1 MWYSFGDS
9 IRILRSRTIIKLR
22 TRIFLFLFLAVVPAV
37 ALFQAWGTLGTWRS
51 LSEASEFFFQ
61 RLATE
66 RAAELSSELSSA
78 ARSAVFLADALTET
92 KRAGKPDR
100 SYPQALFYRFLERNP
115 GYFGVWA
122 HFEPDAWDGK
132 DAAFANTEGYDE
144 TGGYSP
150 WVYREGEEL
159 ISELAFWGEEY
170 YEFPYY
176 AEARAKGSAVVMEP
190 YQDDDEAETL
200 MTTISVPLFSADGS
214 LFGVVGTDIGLDYL
228 SGIVDGIVGGG
239 TGWAAL
245 VSRQGTVLAHS
256 NPELVLSTFKD
267 TYGDETAQAILAMG
281 DDEADG
287 LSAASG
293 ADGEWSNPA
302 AEVEPIHIPSADG
315 TSEQL
320 VLSVPVD
327 IGGLDVWRLV
337 VAISVSEITAPAN
350 AAAWNQAILAAI
362 LITLLLVS
370 SIIVAA
376 MITRPVTRLAQTFGR
391 MAQGNFSEIIVSKRK
406 DEIGALNAG
415 CNAVGQSV
423 SAIVHTLRESTAELE
438 HDAQSLLDATGRTET
453 SVTAISGRIAQMK
466 ELVSDEDERLKAS
479 SSALG
484 QIIKEVKALASLADE
499 QAQAISGSR
508 TSVDTLASRISASAE
523 AMDTMSHAFSGL
535 TEASDAGSETI
546 AQVRELSDDVLKKSE
561 SLSEASDVITSIAG
575 QTNLLAMNAAIE
587 AAHAGDAGKGFA
599 VVADEIRKLAES
611 TAERSGEIDRTLIDV
626 KATIIAMRSQSG
638 AAETSFSTMR
648 DLIRDAGVLKER
660 IRAAMADERSESVQ
674 VVSGLD
680 TMSSLSERVR
690 DGAAGIRKASMA
702 IAGDVGN
709 ITDLSARVSALAGE
723 VVAEADGLASVS
735 AVLGEGAA
743 RNSEQAARAMT
754 NASRFTIR
762 EA

>member
-1 MWYSFGDS
+1 MV
-9 IRILRSRTIIKLR
+9 KLR
-22 TRIFLFLFLAVVPAV
+22 TRIFLFLFIAVVPAV
-37 ALFQAWGTLGTWRS
+37 AVFQVWGTLGTWKS
-51 LSEASEFFFQ
+51 LRDASEFFFQ

-78 ARSAVFLADALTET
+78 AQSAVFLADALTET

-100 SYPQALFYRFLERNP
+100 NYPQALFYRFLEHNP

-122 HFEPDAWDGK
+122 HFEPNAWDGR
-132 DAAFANTEGYDE
+132 DAEFTNAEGFDE

-150 WVYREGEEL
+150 WVYRDGSVL
-159 ISELAFWGEEY
+159 VSEVAYWGEEY
-170 YEFPYY
+170 YDFPYY
-176 AEARAKGSAVVMEP
+176 AEARVAGSTVVMEP
-190 YQDDDEAETL
+190 YKDDDEDGTL
-200 MTTISVPLFSADGS
+200 MTTISVPLFTADGA

-228 SGIVDGIVGGG
+228 SGIVDDIVAGG

-256 NPELVLSTFKD
+256 DPELVMSAFKD
-267 TYGDETAQAILAMG
+267 TYGEEVAEAILAMG
-281 DDEADG
+281 DKLADG

-293 ADGEWSNPA
+293 ADGEWNNTLSSS
-302 AEVEPIHIPSADG
+302 EPIHLRSADG
-315 TSEQL
+315 LSGQL
-320 VLSVPVD
+320 VISVPVD
-327 IGGLDVWRLV
+327 IAALDVWRLV
-337 VAISVSEITAPAN
+337 VAISMTEITAPAN
-350 AAAWNQAILAAI
+350 AAAWNQAILAGI

-376 MITRPVTRLAQTFGR
+376 MITRPVTRLAQTFGH
-391 MAQGNFSEIIVSKRK
+391 MAQGNFTEVITSRRK
-406 DEIGALNAG
+406 DEIGSLNAG
-415 CNAVGQSV
+415 CNAVSESV
-423 SAIVHTLRESTAELE
+423 SAIVRTLRDSTAELE

-453 SVTAISGRIAQMK
+453 SVAAISGRIAQMK

-484 QIIKEVKALASLADE
+484 NIIEEVKDLAGLADE
-499 QAQAISGSR
+499 QAVAIRGSR
-508 TSVDTLASRISASAE
+508 ASVDTLASRISASAE

-546 AQVRELSDDVLKKSE
+546 AQVRELSDDVLRKSE
-561 SLSEASDVITSIAG
+561 SLSEASDVITNIAG

-611 TAERSGEIDRTLIDV
+611 TAERSSEIDRTLVDV
-626 KATIIAMRSQSG
+626 KATIKAMRSQSG
-638 AAETSFSTMR
+638 TAETSFSKMR
-648 DLIRDAGVLKER
+648 DLIRDAGGLEER
-660 IRAAMADERSESVQ
+660 IRSAMADERSESIQ

-680 TMSSLSERVR
+680 TLSALSERVR
-690 DGAAGIRKASMA
+690 VGAAGIRTASSA

-709 ITDLSARVSALAGE
+709 ITGLSARVSGLAGE
-723 VVAEADGLASVS
+723 VVAEADALASVS
-735 AVLGEGAA
+735 ALLGEGAV
-743 RNSEQAARAMT
+743 RNSKQAAHAMA
-754 NASRFTIR
+754 NAERFTIR